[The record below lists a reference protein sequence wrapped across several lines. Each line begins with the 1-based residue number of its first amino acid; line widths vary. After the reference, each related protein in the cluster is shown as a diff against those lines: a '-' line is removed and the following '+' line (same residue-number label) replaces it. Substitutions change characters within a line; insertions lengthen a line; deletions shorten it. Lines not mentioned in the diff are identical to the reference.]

1 MKKLI
6 LTALSL
12 SILTSA
18 AYAAGPNSGR
28 EAGYRPVAPAA
39 QAEALGQESLLKAQA
54 VAPQKATREELDEY
68 AGRAIKANP
77 ENYRTKK

>member
-12 SILTSA
+12 SILASA

-28 EAGYRPVAPAA
+28 EAGYRPAAPAVQAEKETQLKTQTVAP
-39 QAEALGQESLLKAQA
+39 
-54 VAPQKATREELDEY
+54 KATREELDDY

>member
-12 SILTSA
+12 SMLASA
-18 AYAAGPNSGR
+18 AFAAGPNSGR
-28 EAGYRPVAPAA
+28 EEGYPPRVLGE
-39 QAEALGQESLLKAQA
+39 QASEVSQSKVQTMTS
-54 VAPQKATREELDEY
+54 KATREELDDY

>member
-1 MKKLI
+1 MKKII

-12 SILTSA
+12 SILASA
-18 AYAAGPNSGR
+18 AYAAPNSGR
-28 EAGYRPVAPAA
+28 EAGYRPV
-39 QAEALGQESLLKAQA
+39 QAEAQGQTSQLKVQA
-54 VAPQKATREELDEY
+54 VAPKATREELDDY